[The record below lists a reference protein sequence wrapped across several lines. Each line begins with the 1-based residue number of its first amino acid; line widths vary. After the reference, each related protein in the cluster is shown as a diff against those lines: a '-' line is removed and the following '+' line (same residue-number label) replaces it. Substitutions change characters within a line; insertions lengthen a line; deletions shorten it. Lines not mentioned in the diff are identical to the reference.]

1 MYSDKLFNQSNI
13 TACEEYII
21 SLQQQMDRAVDESS
35 YREVHRIFDLLTRQ
49 SQAVKIVAINRAT
62 RLNNGKHTAG
72 IDGIATPRD
81 SKEASNFRHKLLE
94 EIDIFRKPSAIRRV
108 FIPKPNNKMRP
119 LGIPTINDRVIQ
131 SIIKIGIEP
140 IAEYNF
146 HPNSHGFRPKRSCQD
161 AMVHLYKKLSNPNS
175 PRYVVEGDI
184 KGCFDNI
191 SHGNILR
198 TLNFWGVPTWALEI
212 IQKMLKAGIMLENK
226 LYANEAGTPQG
237 GIISP
242 LLANVALTGLDYY
255 CKNFA
260 MNIVNPIVRYAD
272 DFIITCKSEKEG
284 ETIKAEVKDYL
295 RETSNLTLSDEKTA
309 ITHISK
315 GFNFLGFN
323 FRKYKPNGTYGNWT
337 KEKLL
342 IKPQPEKVV
351 NFLHEI
357 SKLIRKL
364 NNSDQNVL
372 LSILNPKLRG
382 FAMYYRHCVSQTTF
396 NKIDFALWQKLLKWG
411 KRKHRKLSTKAVV
424 NLYFH
429 NETSQK
435 ATRFMDKNTGNKIY
449 LLNKIP
455 IRRFNKVRENYRIF
469 DGSKDTV
476 NYWKNRELE
485 NSLYAYINRKNRDLL
500 KEQKGICLYCK
511 RPITLNEILQS
522 DIHAHHVI
530 PKKQGGN
537 DEVSNLTL
545 VHKYCHVEIHQL
557 SNEFT
562 QLLSQ

>member
-1 MYSDKLFNQSNI
+1 MYSDKLFSQSNI
-13 TACEEYII
+13 TACEKYII
-21 SLQQQMDRAVDESS
+21 SLQRQMDKAVDESR
-35 YREVHRIFDLLTRQ
+35 YKEVHRIFDLLTRQ
-49 SQAVKIVAINRAT
+49 SQAVKIVAINRVT
-62 RLNNGKHTAG
+62 RLNNGKYTAG

-81 SKEASNFRHKLLE
+81 SREASNFKRKLLKE
-94 EIDIFRKPSAIRRV
+94 VDICMKPTAIRRV
-108 FIPKPNNKMRP
+108 FIPKSNNRLRP

-131 SIIKIGIEP
+131 SIIKIGLEP

-198 TLNFWGVPTWALEI
+198 TLNFWGVPLWALEI
-212 IQKMLKAGIMLENK
+212 IQRMLKTGIMLENK
-226 LYANEAGTPQG
+226 IYTNEAGTPQG

-242 LLANVALTGLDYY
+242 LLANVALTGLDYF
-255 CKNFA
+255 CLNFA
-260 MNIVNPIVRYAD
+260 MNVVNPIVRYAD
-272 DFIITCKSEKEG
+272 DFVITCKSEKEG
-284 ETIKAEVKDYL
+284 ETIKAEIKDYL
-295 RETSNLTLSDEKTA
+295 SETSNLTLSDEKTA
-309 ITHISK
+309 ITHITK
-315 GFNFLGFN
+315 GFDFLGFN

-351 NFLHEI
+351 NFLREI

-364 NNSDQNVL
+364 NNADQNAL
-372 LSILNPKLRG
+372 LAILNPKLRG

-411 KRKHRKLSTKAVV
+411 KRKHRKLSTKQVIK
-424 NLYFH
+424 LYFH
-429 NETSQK
+429 SETTQK

-476 NYWKNRELE
+476 KYWENRDLE
-485 NSLYAYINRKNRDLL
+485 NSLYALINSKHRNIL
-500 KEQKGICLYCK
+500 KRQKGICSHCK
-511 RPITLNEILQS
+511 RPITLSEILQS
-522 DIHAHHVI
+522 EIHIHHVI
-530 PKKQGGN
+530 PKKQGGDN
-537 DEVSNLTL
+537 KASNLIL
-545 VHKYCHVEIHQL
+545 IHKYCHAEIHK
-557 SNEFT
+557 SSTESP
-562 QLLSQ
+562 LLLT